1 MTQKTAQQEAWWAD
15 FVSEFGKTPL
25 RELARRFETNPRRL
39 RRAAQRSGLSDEPDA
54 IRDNAALLGMT
65 PDASV
70 ATKLG
75 VTAEEVKGARARR
88 GIAAYNKAAPPPKTQ
103 PPAPKRAAP
112 KRAAPKRAAPKRA
125 TTRSEPTR
133 SQDAEPDVVV
143 KRGAS
148 LSRRS
153 ESSMPGQNRLGRL
166 GRIAP
171 IEPEVT
177 RRPPRRRR
185 IVKKD

>member
-112 KRAAPKRAAPKRA
+112 KRA